1 MITNAELRLRARTAL
16 KNNWAVALLIGL
28 TAVLPSLMVQTIGL
42 LTGGDLQSY
51 LLELTTDV
59 NSVVY
64 QGAPEEV
71 LAAMSAFLRGPGLLT
86 GVLGLL
92 AWLIAP
98 VLALGQT
105 HYQLKLLRR
114 QETAYADVFSHLRYF
129 LKSVGLT
136 LLIALKLL
144 LWALPFIAGEILI
157 FVVMGAAWANASVST
172 VLTAVT
178 LVGLV
183 GGVGMTVVMV
193 RAMFSYS
200 MASTILADEPEKGV
214 AQCVRE
220 SVQMMNGKRM
230 LLFSLEI
237 SFIGWYLLCALG
249 SSLAMSLFGFV
260 VGETVNMLAQ
270 LVVSVYMGVAQCAF
284 YEEYVKKAPDL
295 LNQAQEGRE

>member
-16 KNNWAVALLIGL
+16 KNNWAVALTVALA
-28 TAVLPSLMVQTIGL
+28 AVLPSLMVQTVGL
-42 LTGGDLQSY
+42 ITGGDLQSY
-51 LLELTTDV
+51 LLGLTTDA

-64 QGAPEEV
+64 QGTPEEV

-86 GVLGLL
+86 GVLTLL

-105 HYQLKLLRR
+105 HYQLKLLRK
-114 QETAYADVFSHLRYF
+114 QETSFGDVFSRVRYF
-129 LKSVGLT
+129 FKAMGLT
-136 LLIALKLL
+136 LLVALKLL

-178 LVGLV
+178 LIGMV
-183 GGVGMTVVMV
+183 GGIGMAVVMV

-214 AQCVRE
+214 TQCVRE

-230 LLFSLEI
+230 LLFSLEL
-237 SFIGWYLLCALG
+237 SFIGWQLLCVLI

-260 VGETVNMLAQ
+260 VGETVSMLAQ

-284 YEEYVKKAPDL
+284 YEEYAKKAPEE
-295 LNQAQEGRE
+295 AP